1 MHSFQTMGIQLH
13 LIQVSADSNRTKRY
27 KFKLVLQDLIR

>member
-1 MHSFQTMGIQLH
+1 MHSLQTRGIRPY
-13 LIQVSADSNRTKRY
+13 LIQVSIDSNKAKED